1 MGRGFL
7 RPLKINNKHMKFV
20 ITVLCIVAFCMN
32 LNAEVSEKKY
42 EKTFPKDK
50 IGELVLSNEYGQ
62 IDVEQTDGS
71 EISVSVTMQVTA
83 KTVAKADETLDLL
96 DIKETLGSS
105 FLNIATTFGKDMAI
119 KQLLSSVS
127 LQINYKVGIPKGIK
141 LRLIASDCNVFI
153 DDFDGEINADIRNGN
168 FKANSVKG
176 AEFYIKQ
183 DKGSFEVAD
192 VDIMGGDFK
201 NATVRI
207 ESGNE
212 VKLETSST
220 SGDLLSIEKL
230 NIRSSGGEIKLGQI
244 EDLTGSSS
252 FTKYEVQDIGNI
264 LNMDM
269 KMGEINVRNIHFN
282 FSEIRLKGS
291 FTKVGLTFM
300 EGAGYNLEV
309 KRNKSLKMDLP
320 RGMTLEERPTTERN
334 MLIGTKFVGDTKYT
348 GKVFLELS
356 NGNLYIQ

>member
-1 MGRGFL
+1 
-7 RPLKINNKHMKFV
+7 MKLV
-20 ITVLCIVAFCMN
+20 ITALCILAFCVK

-50 IGELVLSNEYGQ
+50 INELVLSNEYGQ
-62 IDVEQTDGS
+62 IDVEQTDGT
-71 EISVSVTMQVTA
+71 EISVSVTMEVSA

-96 DIKETLGSS
+96 NIRETVGSS
-105 FLNIATTFGKDMAI
+105 SLNIATDFGKDMAI
-119 KQLLSSVS
+119 KQFLTSIS
-127 LQINYKVGIPKGIK
+127 LQINYKVSVPKGIK

-153 DDFDGEINADIRNGN
+153 DNFDGEINADIRNGN
-168 FKANSVKG
+168 FKANSIKG

-183 DKGSFEVAD
+183 DKGSLNVAD
-192 VDIMGGDFK
+192 VDIMNGNIK
-201 NATVRI
+201 NATIRI
-207 ESGNE
+207 ESGND

-220 SGDLLSIEKL
+220 SGDIGAVEKL
-230 NIRSSGGEIKLGQI
+230 NIRSSGGEIKLGEI

-264 LNMDM
+264 LDMDM

-334 MLIGTKFVGDTKYT
+334 MVIGTKFVGDTKYT

-356 NGNLYIQ
+356 NGNLYVQ